1 MTFGGHDPAQA
12 SLVFC
17 IAQIAGV
24 FAADVPLDPVE
35 QRAWLAERGLGL
47 VPLDDAATFE
57 WPGEWIALRPARDG
71 GGPRSV
77 VMFGVPP
84 GAIWDPG
91 DTTDEIV
98 GGFLLAPFDLAA
110 WPPRTAAEAG
120 VGRVEALV
128 LAPAAGA
135 PVTPVREAVAVPGRG
150 LEGDRYVEGTG
161 TFASGRPGSALT
173 LIDADVVD
181 GFPGGLDHRRNVV
194 VRGTDLDALIGREFT
209 LGAVRCRGR
218 RRCEPCAHLNRLN
231 GGGVLRPLVHRGGL
245 RADILEGGTI
255 RVGDALTPGPRLT

>member
-1 MTFGGHDPAQA
+1 VTFGHHDPGRA

-24 FAADVPLDPVE
+24 VAGDVPLDPEE

-47 VPLDDAATFE
+47 VPVEDAASFA
-57 WPGEWIALRPARDG
+57 WPGEWIARRPARDG
-71 GGPRSV
+71 GGLRAA

-91 DTTDEIV
+91 DTTEEII
-98 GGFLLAPFDLAA
+98 GGFILAPLDLAA
-110 WPPRTAAEAG
+110 WPRRAAAD
-120 VGRVEALV
+120 VPAGRVEALV
-128 LAPAAGA
+128 LAPSAER
-135 PVTPVREAVAVPGRG
+135 PVTLVDEAVAVAGRG
-150 LEGDRYVEGTG
+150 LRGDRYADGAG

-173 LIDADVVD
+173 LIDAAVVD
-181 GFPGGLDHRRNVV
+181 GFGGVLDHRRNVV

-209 LGAVRCRGR
+209 LGGARCRGR
-218 RRCEPCAHLNRLN
+218 RRCEPCSHLNRLN

-245 RADILEGGTI
+245 RADVIEGGTI
-255 RVGDALTPGPRLT
+255 RVGDPLTPA